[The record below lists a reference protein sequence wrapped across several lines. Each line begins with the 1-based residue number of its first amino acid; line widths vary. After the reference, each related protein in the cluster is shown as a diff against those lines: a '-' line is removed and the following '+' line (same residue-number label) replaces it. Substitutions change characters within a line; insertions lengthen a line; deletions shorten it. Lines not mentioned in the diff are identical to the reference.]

1 VVAANEAASLD
12 GSRWLAESNAGKL
25 IITVFSILYFSDVL
39 LRASSE
45 DRNMKILQIAAL
57 MTGAAMLCKAQ
68 EVDFFTAKDIA
79 KMASALNP
87 KGPISATKDLTRYK
101 GHYFL
106 LAKRVETGSSEL
118 HEHEADIFVVESG
131 DAAIVTG
138 GKISGGHRTAAGEIR
153 GTSIAG
159 GTRHEL
165 HAGDV
170 VHIPAGVAHQVL
182 VSKGKPFVYFV
193 VKVTGQ

>member
-1 VVAANEAASLD
+1 MLAGLAAAL
-12 GSRWLAESNAGKL
+12 SNA
-25 IITVFSILYFSDVL
+25 
-39 LRASSE
+39 
-45 DRNMKILQIAAL
+45 Q
-57 MTGAAMLCKAQ
+57 Q
-68 EVDFFTAKDIA
+68 VDFFTAKDLA
-79 KMASALNP
+79 RMADALTP

-131 DAAIVTG
+131 DAEIVTG
-138 GKISGGHRTAAGEIR
+138 GKITGGHQTAAGEIR
-153 GTSIAG
+153 GKSIEG

-182 VSKGKPFVYFV
+182 VQKGKPFVYFV